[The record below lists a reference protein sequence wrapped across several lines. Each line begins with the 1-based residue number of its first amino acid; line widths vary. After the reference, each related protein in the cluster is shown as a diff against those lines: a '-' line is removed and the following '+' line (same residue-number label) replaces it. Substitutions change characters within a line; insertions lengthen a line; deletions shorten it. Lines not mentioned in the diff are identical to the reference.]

1 MHWMMWIFW
10 GFFGALLIGS
20 YIVDRLTKK
29 KYSLDRKGNTLNQ
42 DSAKADALRQ
52 AGRNNNESGM
62 F

>member
-10 GFFGALLIGS
+10 GFFGVLFIGG

-29 KYSLDRKGNTLNQ
+29 KYSLDRKENTLNQ

-52 AGRNNNESGM
+52 TGRNNHESGM